1 MYMVNLFIPSLHYMV
16 MSLKVWKS
24 QEIFI
29 VIIGMK
35 NEEIIIQLEDVE
47 MGKATY
53 YDIEFHRV
61 KKISTSVVWRS
72 PKH

>member
-1 MYMVNLFIPSLHYMV
+1 
-16 MSLKVWKS
+16 
-24 QEIFI
+24 
-29 VIIGMK
+29 MK

>member
-1 MYMVNLFIPSLHYMV
+1 
-16 MSLKVWKS
+16 
-24 QEIFI
+24 
-29 VIIGMK
+29 MK

-61 KKISTSVVWRS
+61 KKIARVWVWRS
-72 PKH
+72 PEH